1 MLAKVCVAHSSAGNF
16 ELLLKSYSSV
26 TSISCMLCVYKMQEP
41 LKLKVTCFPILET
54 LSIFFGT
61 CYVMT
66 VGMCIAKL
74 DQMYSLA
81 YTTALCNGIDP
92 TAYTSLIWKEFD
104 RIFTSAWLP
113 EY

>member
-1 MLAKVCVAHSSAGNF
+1 MFIKNAGTTQVEDDF
-16 ELLLKSYSSV
+16 
-26 TSISCMLCVYKMQEP
+26 
-41 LKLKVTCFPILET
+41 FPNPEM

-61 CYVMT
+61 RYVMT

-92 TAYTSLIWKEFD
+92 TAYTSLIWKEFN
-104 RIFTSAWLP
+104 RIFTSTWLP